1 VSAAPV
7 LPDRPKR
14 KRPIGWI
21 VAAAVVVVAIVIAL
35 VVVAVR
41 GGGSDQPGDAGTA
54 GPDRKAQ
61 TVTIGV
67 ADKALPYWK
76 TYETLAKQRLN
87 VTVELTNFADYSLPN
102 PALKDGQVDINQ
114 FQHIQ
119 YLANYNVSS
128 KDDLQPIGS
137 TAVYPLPLYATKYAK
152 PSAIPEGAKVA
163 IPNDAINEARALLVL
178 QSAKLLTLKDG
189 GNAFSTTDDIASH
202 EVDVQP
208 LDASQTANALQQG
221 SVAAAVVN
229 NNFATAAGLPAS
241 DKVYTDDPTSSSAA
255 PYVNVFAVRDEDK
268 TNATYLDLAELF
280 NDSAVQKAFTK
291 DYPDAVARDQ
301 SATSLQAELAQVEQ
315 DAKAA
320 AE

>member
-1 VSAAPV
+1 MTAAPV

-21 VAAAVVVVAIVIAL
+21 VAAAVVVVAIVVAL

-41 GGGSDQPGDAGTA
+41 GGGSEQAGAA
-54 GPDRKAQ
+54 GSGSDRKAQ

-76 TYETLAKQRLN
+76 TYTELAKERLN

-119 YLANYNVSS
+119 YLANYNVTSD
-128 KDDLQPIGS
+128 DDLQPIGS
-137 TAVYPLPLYATKYAK
+137 TAVYPLPLYATKVDE
-152 PSAIPEGAKVA
+152 PSDLPEGAKVA

-178 QSAKLLTLKDG
+178 QAAELLELQDG
-189 GNAFSTTDDIASH
+189 GSAFSTTDDIESAK
-202 EVDVQP
+202 VDVQP

-221 SVAAAVVN
+221 SVQAAVVN

-241 DKVYTDDPTSSSAA
+241 DKVFTDDPTSSSAA
-255 PYVNVFAVRDEDK
+255 PYVNVFAVRNEDK
-268 TNATYLDLAELF
+268 TNTTYRELAELF
-280 NDSAVQKAFTK
+280 QDEAVQKAFK
-291 DYPDAVARDQ
+291 QDYPDAVSRDQ
-301 SATSLQAELAQVEQ
+301 DAEELQDELATVEQ

>member
-1 VSAAPV
+1 MTTAPV

-21 VAAAVVVVAIVIAL
+21 VAAAVVVVAIVVAL

-41 GGGSDQPGDAGTA
+41 GGGSEQAGAA
-54 GPDRKAQ
+54 GSGSDRKAQ

-76 TYETLAKQRLN
+76 TYTELAKERLN

-137 TAVYPLPLYATKYAK
+137 TAVYPLPLYATKVDE
-152 PSAIPEGAKVA
+152 PSDLPEGAKVA

-178 QSAKLLTLKDG
+178 QAAELVELQDG
-189 GNAFSTTDDIASH
+189 GSAFSTTDDIESAK
-202 EVDVQP
+202 VDVQP

-221 SVAAAVVN
+221 SVQAAVVN

-241 DKVYTDDPTSSSAA
+241 DKIFTDDPTSSSAA
-255 PYVNVFAVRDEDK
+255 PYVNVFAVRAEDK
-268 TNATYLDLAELF
+268 ANTTYLDLAELF
-280 NDSAVQKAFTK
+280 QDDAVQKAFK
-291 DYPDAVARDQ
+291 QDYPDAVSRDQ
-301 SATSLQAELAQVEQ
+301 DAAELQDELATVEQ

>member
-1 VSAAPV
+1 MTAAPV

-21 VAAAVVVVAIVIAL
+21 VAAAVVVVAIVVAL

-41 GGGSDQPGDAGTA
+41 GGGSGQAGAA
-54 GPDRKAQ
+54 GAGSDRKAQ

-67 ADKALPYWK
+67 ADEALPYWK
-76 TYETLAKQRLN
+76 TYTELAKERLN
-87 VTVELTNFADYSLPN
+87 VTVDLTNFADYSLPN
-102 PALKDGQVDINQ
+102 PALTDGQVDINQ

-119 YLANYNVSS
+119 YLANYNVTSD
-128 KDDLQPIGS
+128 DDLQPIGS
-137 TAVYPLPLYATKYAK
+137 TAVYPLPLYATKYDDVADL
-152 PSAIPEGAKVA
+152 PEGAKVA

-178 QSAKLLTLKDG
+178 QAAELLELEDG
-189 GNAFSTTDDIASH
+189 GSAFSTTDDIETAK
-202 EVDVQP
+202 VDVQP

-221 SVAAAVVN
+221 SVQAAVVN

-241 DKVYTDDPTSSSAA
+241 DKVFTDDPTSSSAA
-255 PYVNVFAVRDEDK
+255 PYVNVFAVRNEDK
-268 TNATYLDLAELF
+268 ANETYLDLAELF
-280 NDSAVQKAFTK
+280 QDEAVQEAFK
-291 DYPDAVARDQ
+291 QDYPDAVSRDQ
-301 SATSLQAELAQVEQ
+301 DAEELQDELATVEQ

>member
-1 VSAAPV
+1 MTAAPV

-21 VAAAVVVVAIVIAL
+21 VAAAVVVVAIVVAL

-41 GGGSDQPGDAGTA
+41 GGGSEQAGAA
-54 GPDRKAQ
+54 GSGSDRKAQ

-76 TYETLAKQRLN
+76 TYTELAKERLN

-119 YLANYNVSS
+119 YLANYNVTS

-137 TAVYPLPLYATKYAK
+137 TAVYPLPLYATKVDE
-152 PSAIPEGAKVA
+152 PSDLPEGAKVA

-178 QSAKLLTLKDG
+178 QAAKLLELQDG
-189 GNAFSTTDDIASH
+189 GSAFSTTDDIESAK
-202 EVDVQP
+202 VDVQP

-221 SVAAAVVN
+221 SVQAAVVN

-241 DKVYTDDPTSSSAA
+241 DKVFTDDPTSSSAA
-255 PYVNVFAVRDEDK
+255 PYVNVFAVRNEDK
-268 TNATYLDLAELF
+268 TNKTYLELAELF
-280 NDSAVQKAFTK
+280 QDDAVQKAFK
-291 DYPDAVARDQ
+291 QDYPDAVSRDQ
-301 SATSLQAELAQVEQ
+301 DAAELQDELATVEQ

>member
-1 VSAAPV
+1 MSASPV
-7 LPDRPKR
+7 LPDRPQR
-14 KRPIGWI
+14 KRPLGWI
-21 VAAAVVVVAIVIAL
+21 IAAAVVVVAIIVAV

-41 GGGSDQPGDAGTA
+41 GGGSDQPGAAGS
-54 GPDRKAQ
+54 GSDRKAQ

-76 TYETLAKQRLN
+76 TYTALAKQRLN
-87 VTVELTNFADYSLPN
+87 VTVKLTNFADYSLPN

-119 YLANYNVSS
+119 YLANYNVTA

-137 TAVYPLPLYATKYAK
+137 TAVYPLPLYATKYDNT
-152 PSAIPEGAKVA
+152 SAIPEGAKVA

-178 QSAKLLTLKDG
+178 QSAKLIELRDG
-189 GNAFSTTDDIASH
+189 GSAFSTTDDITSH
-202 EVDVQP
+202 KVDVQP

-241 DKVYTDDPTSSSAA
+241 DKVFTDDPSSSSAA

-268 TNATYLDLAELF
+268 DNATYLDLAKLF
-280 NDSAVQKAFTK
+280 QDSAVQKDFTK
-291 DYPDAVARDQ
+291 DYPDAVARDEKA
-301 SATSLQAELAQVEQ
+301 SALQDELATVER

>member
-1 VSAAPV
+1 MSAAPV

-21 VAAAVVVVAIVIAL
+21 VAAAVVVVAIVVAI

-41 GGGSDQPGDAGTA
+41 GGGTDQAGAA
-54 GPDRKAQ
+54 GSDRKPQ

-76 TYETLAKQRLN
+76 TYTELAKERLN

-137 TAVYPLPLYATKYAK
+137 TAVYPLPLYATKVDD
-152 PSAIPEGAKVA
+152 PSDLTKGAKVA

-178 QSAKLLTLKDG
+178 QSAKLLELKDG
-189 GNAFSTTDDIASH
+189 GNAFSTTDDIESH
-202 EVDVQP
+202 VVDVQP

-221 SVAAAVVN
+221 SVQAAVVN

-241 DKVYTDDPTSSSAA
+241 DKIFTDDPSSSSAA
-255 PYVNVFAVRDEDK
+255 PYVNVFAVRNEDK
-268 TNATYLDLAELF
+268 ANSTYIDLAKLF
-280 NDSAVQKAFTK
+280 QDQAVQRAFTK
-291 DYPDAVARDQ
+291 DYPDAVARDE
-301 SATSLQAELAQVEQ
+301 SASTLQEELATVEQ

>member
-1 VSAAPV
+1 MTAAPV

-21 VAAAVVVVAIVIAL
+21 VAAAVVVVAIVVAL

-41 GGGSDQPGDAGTA
+41 GGGSEQAGAA
-54 GPDRKAQ
+54 GSGSDRKAQ

-76 TYETLAKQRLN
+76 TYTELAKERLN

-137 TAVYPLPLYATKYAK
+137 TAVYPLPLYATKVDE
-152 PSAIPEGAKVA
+152 PSDLPEGAKVA

-178 QSAKLLTLKDG
+178 QSAELLELKDG
-189 GNAFSTTDDIASH
+189 GNAFSTTDDIESH
-202 EVDVQP
+202 QVDVQP

-221 SVAAAVVN
+221 SVQAAVVN

-241 DKVYTDDPTSSSAA
+241 DKIFTDDPTSSSAA
-255 PYVNVFAVRDEDK
+255 PYVNVFAVRAEDK
-268 TNATYLDLAELF
+268 ANKTYLDLAELF
-280 NDSAVQKAFTK
+280 QDDAVQKAFK
-291 DYPDAVARDQ
+291 QDYPDAVSRDQ
-301 SATSLQAELAQVEQ
+301 DAAELQDELATVEQ